1 VTKDAGALDHP
12 ARDAAAPRRTAAID
26 VNGNP
31 YATMSASTPPPPKP
45 AGTDVH
51 QLLLQDTP
59 SSIAAARSILEPKVF
74 GNRATAEEIRMLKTI
89 CKSQHDEVC
98 VEKCK
103 SLLGQ

>member
-1 VTKDAGALDHP
+1 
-12 ARDAAAPRRTAAID
+12 
-26 VNGNP
+26 
-31 YATMSASTPPPPKP
+31 
-45 AGTDVH
+45 VH

-89 CKSQHDEVC
+89 CKSQHDELC

>member
-1 VTKDAGALDHP
+1 MADNGSAQVSTSTP
-12 ARDAAAPRRTAAID
+12 APPAPRPA
-26 VNGNP
+26 
-31 YATMSASTPPPPKP
+31 

-89 CKSQHDEVC
+89 CKSQHDEIC